1 VSLGISAFSQ
11 SSLNIACVFK
21 VYFLFLTL
29 GLNARLTLRSPGFA
43 FFQLVDSIKGRGNM
57 RLIMKLLRDESGD
70 TGIEYGLVAAIFA
83 VGAVAVLQLVGV
95 LQAP

>member
-1 VSLGISAFSQ
+1 
-11 SSLNIACVFK
+11 
-21 VYFLFLTL
+21 
-29 GLNARLTLRSPGFA
+29 
-43 FFQLVDSIKGRGNM
+43 M
-57 RLIMKLLRDESGD
+57 RLIVHLLRDESGD